1 MTRSPSPPGAPSAER
16 PQAAPRPPDAERRHA
31 ALRPSDAERPQ
42 AAPRPS
48 AERPKVRWSRILSYL
63 RPHRANLLLAGLA
76 GAAYAA
82 LDAFSF
88 VALLPFLATVF
99 GGNAALGLQE
109 EAPRIRAALEATA
122 GRFVDLDG
130 DPQTVVGGVILFVLL
145 LVAAKNVVDFLRAY
159 LSARVEQGVA
169 RDLRNDVYDH
179 VLRLDLAFFGRTRTG
194 QVVSRLT
201 HDVEQLRALI
211 AKELVQA
218 ASHLLGLA
226 AVLFWMTQ
234 MSLRLTGAAFV
245 VVPATMI
252 VWGPLVRRLRQRDRR
267 ALDLAGDLG
276 SRIQETVSAIR
287 MVKAAAAE
295 AIERDRFRGVTGAYF
310 AAVIRTVKLRALA
323 GPITE
328 FFVAVGTSILLW
340 YGARMVVVDNS
351 LSGEAFLTFII
362 LSTRLYAPV
371 KYLSKLPAVVQ
382 PGLAGAERLFE
393 FMDAPARIRDAP
405 GAKPFAGVGE
415 GIRYRGVGLAYREGD
430 PVLQGVDFWAP
441 RGSVVALVG
450 PSGAGKTSIVDLL
463 GRFYDVT
470 EGAVEIGGR
479 DVRSYDL
486 RSLRAGLGIVSQDT
500 VLFHDTVRANIA
512 YGAPDASPER
522 VEQAARAAHAHEFVS
537 KLPRGYDTLVGER
550 GAALSGGQRQ
560 RVAIARAVLRDP
572 PILVLDEATSALD
585 AESERLVQRAVDR
598 LLEGRTVFVIAH
610 RLSTIQRADLIVAV
624 EKGRV
629 VQQGTH
635 AELVAQ
641 GGLYR
646 RLRDLQFRWPGRNE
660 TEADMAR
667 RRAVDRG

>member
-1 MTRSPSPPGAPSAER
+1 M
-16 PQAAPRPPDAERRHA
+16 
-31 ALRPSDAERPQ
+31 
-42 AAPRPS
+42 
-48 AERPKVRWSRILSYL
+48 
-63 RPHRANLLLAGLA
+63 A
-76 GAAYAA
+76 GAAYAV

-130 DPQTVVGGVILFVLL
+130 DPQTVVGGIILFILA
-145 LVAAKNVVDFLRAY
+145 LVACKNVVDFLRAY
-159 LSARVEQGVA
+159 LTARVEQGVA
-169 RDLRNDVYDH
+169 RDLRNEVYDH

-211 AKELVQA
+211 VKELVQS

-226 AVLFWMTQ
+226 VVLFWMTQ
-234 MSLRLTGAAFV
+234 ISLRLTGAAFV

-252 VWGPLVRRLRQRDRR
+252 VWGPLVRRLRHRDRK

-276 SRIQETVSAIR
+276 ARIQETVSAIR

-295 AIERDRFRGVTGAYF
+295 AIERERFRGVTSAYF

-340 YGARMVVVDNS
+340 YGARMVVADNS
-351 LSGEAFLTFII
+351 LSGEAFLTFIV

-371 KYLSKLPAVVQ
+371 KYLSKLPALVQ

-405 GAKPFAGVGE
+405 GAQPFAGVGE
-415 GIRYRGVGLAYREGD
+415 GVRYRGVGLAYREGD
-430 PVLQGVDFWAP
+430 PVLQDVDFWAP
-441 RGSVVALVG
+441 RGSMVALVG

-463 GRFYDVT
+463 GRFYDAT
-470 EGAVEIGGR
+470 EGSVEIAGK

-486 RSLRAGLGIVSQDT
+486 KSLRAGLGIVSQDT

-512 YGAPDASPER
+512 YGASDATPER
-522 VEQAARAAHAHEFVS
+522 VEQAARAAHAHDFVS
-537 KLPRGYDTLVGER
+537 RLPRGYDTLVGER

-560 RVAIARAVLRDP
+560 RIAIARAVLRDP

-585 AESERLVQRAVDR
+585 AASERLVQEAVDR

-624 EKGRV
+624 DKGRV
-629 VQQGTH
+629 AQQGTH

-646 RLRDLQFRWPGRNE
+646 RLRDMQFR
-660 TEADMAR
+660 
-667 RRAVDRG
+667 